1 MVAVFLNMEYLPG
14 CLTFGDKILSHYH
27 AAKQALVPSCNYI
40 VQKNNYYFHYHLHNE
55 LFYRATCM
63 PRVEKIEE
71 LLPGTEIKV
80 FPPFVVIMYF
90 HL

>member
-27 AAKQALVPSCNYI
+27 AANQALVSENLVITLSRRMYT
-40 VQKNNYYFHYHLHNE
+40 YHLHLHHE

-63 PRVEKIEE
+63 PRVEKIED

-80 FPPFVVIMYF
+80 FPSF
-90 HL
+90 L